1 MKKKIYIIFFILIII
16 LAILCINKTTYAAE
30 DLLDNLDKLKP
41 NPLGDE
47 QQLVDKANVI
57 IAVINIVGVATSVI
71 TLMFMGFKYMFA
83 SVEEK
88 ADYKKSML
96 PWLIGVI
103 ILFSATT
110 IPNLLFNIGKNIDSQ
125 KTEIKGRPQDTN
137 PNHSEQ
143 SIM

>member
-96 PWLIGVI
+96 PWLIGI
-103 ILFSATT
+103 ILLFSATT
-110 IPNLLFNIGKNIDSQ
+110 IPNLLFNIGKNID
-125 KTEIKGRPQDTN
+125 KKEIQRLHQETTTN
-137 PNHSEQ
+137 PNHPEQ